1 MESDLPKFAP
11 LPRKEFTEA
20 DVQAAHDKLR
30 RHVQKLVDRFGQ
42 AQTYE
47 IFWGVISVTCPDSQ
61 GLPKYIFL
69 TEEKPKAVN

>member
-1 MESDLPKFAP
+1 MTEFAKFAP

-30 RHVQKLVDRFGQ
+30 RHVQELVDRFGQ

-47 IFWGVISVTCPDSQ
+47 IFWGVIRVTCPDSQ
-61 GLPKYIFL
+61 GLPKYLFL
-69 TEEKPKAVN
+69 PESEPKAVN